1 MGTFFSNIS
10 KLTLSR
16 GLSIGLG
23 LISTPIISRLYRPE
37 DFGVYGVVFSVASWL
52 TAFACLGY
60 NYAIPLAATRQ
71 EARTLVRLSMW
82 LSAGLT
88 LLAVVVF
95 GLGGPWMARLLGE
108 PQIGPYLWYV
118 PLLFLID
125 SVRSTADSVLAR
137 EGRFGVLSTA
147 SIIDL
152 NLSRLISIMWA
163 VMLTA
168 ELMGLI
174 MGNLVASSLC
184 LVITVA
190 VGLKVLWWDRTDEED
205 APLVRFAEAAR
216 KHIQFPKINLW
227 NNLLKVSTARMPV
240 FILAAYFDPAVVGLF
255 TFATSIISL
264 PLRVLGNSVS
274 DVFYPEAA
282 REWNESG
289 SVERSMHFALKF
301 QATVGIFPMAA
312 LGLLG
317 PLFFEIVFSFRW
329 TEAGVICQI
338 LSFWTLMNFIT
349 APISSLFLIVG
360 RASTR
365 LFFSILQL
373 TVTLLSLGLGGLV
386 GNVRLSLTIMSL
398 SLGLVSLVM
407 FIHILR
413 LGKAKLRPNINVI
426 LKEMW
431 FSLLTLL
438 PATFSFYY
446 LELRWGSLG
455 LVILAAVAYFGL
467 LYWRDKEIH
476 DRVLRVVGRR
486 PDVAPSLREPG
497 KAQGVTG
504 PTGRKP
510 KTI

>member
-23 LISTPIISRLYRPE
+23 LVSTPIISRLYRPD
-37 DFGVYGVVFSVASWL
+37 DFGVYGVVFSVAAWL
-52 TAFACLGY
+52 IAFACLGY
-60 NYAIPLAATRQ
+60 NQAIPLAATRQ
-71 EARTLVRLSMW
+71 EARTLVRLCLW

-88 LLAVVVF
+88 LLAVLVF
-95 GLGGPWMARLLGE
+95 GLGGPWVARLLGE
-108 PQIGPYLWYV
+108 PQIAPYLWFV

-125 SVRSTADSVLAR
+125 SVRGTSESILAR
-137 EGRFGVLSTA
+137 EGRFGVISTA
-147 SIIDL
+147 SLIDQ
-152 NLSRLISIMWA
+152 NLSRLISILWA
-163 VMLTA
+163 VVLTA
-168 ELMGLI
+168 GLMGLI

-190 VGLKVLWWDRTDEED
+190 VGLKVLWDRTGEED
-205 APLVRFAEAAR
+205 SPLVRLAEAAR
-216 KHIQFPKINLW
+216 RHSQFPKINLW
-227 NNLLKVSTARMPV
+227 NNLLRVSTARMPV
-240 FILAAYFDPAVVGLF
+240 FVLAAYFDPAVVGFF
-255 TFATSIISL
+255 TFATNIISL

-301 QATVGIFPMAA
+301 QATVGIFPMVA

-329 TEAGVICQI
+329 TEAGVMSQI
-338 LSFWTLMNFIT
+338 LAFWTLMNFIT
-349 APISSLFLIVG
+349 APISSLLLIVG
-360 RASTR
+360 RASIR
-365 LFFSILQL
+365 LLYSILQL
-373 TVTLLSLGLGGLV
+373 AVTLLSLGLGGLV
-386 GNVRLSLTIMSL
+386 GNVRLSLAIMSL

-413 LGKAKLRPNINVI
+413 LGKAKVWPNVNVI

-431 FSLLTLL
+431 FSLITLL
-438 PATFSFYY
+438 PASITFYY
-446 LELRWGSLG
+446 LELRWTSLG
-455 LVILAAVAYFGL
+455 LVVLAALAYFGL

-476 DRVLRVVGRR
+476 DRVLRVMGRR
-486 PDVAPSLREPG
+486 PDAAATLSEPRESESL
-497 KAQGVTG
+497 
-504 PTGRKP
+504 
-510 KTI
+510 